1 VIFNEV
7 WFKPAH
13 ALSSRSHHK
22 RNYIAKERLMRT
34 DTAPIVRLEDY
45 RPSDF
50 LIDRV
55 ELDVSLH
62 PTATQVT
69 ARLSLRPNPE
79 GRMDAPLFLDG
90 DEVNL
95 KTISLDGRS
104 LPSGAFE
111 ASPQFL
117 VITQPPRQPFTL
129 IIETEINP
137 TANTKLMGLY
147 RSSGNYCTQCEAE
160 GFRRITYFLDR
171 PDVLSV
177 YTTRIEAEWD
187 EAPILLGNGNPVE
200 SGKIEGSSR
209 HYAVWHDPHPKPSY
223 LFALVGGR
231 LGRIGKTFTTMSGRE
246 VELAIY
252 VEPGKEDRAD
262 YALDA
267 LERSMRW
274 DEKVFGCEY
283 DLDVFN
289 IVAVSDFNMGAME
302 NKGLNI
308 FNDKYVLASPE
319 TATDTDY
326 ANIEAIIAHEYFHNW
341 SGNRVTCQDW
351 FQLCLKEGLTVFRD
365 QEFSSDERSRPVH
378 RIAEVKTLRARQ
390 FLEDSSPLAHSV
402 RPTQYREI
410 NNFYTA
416 TIYEKGAEIVRM
428 LKTIIGD
435 DDFRRGMDLYFERC
449 DGTAATVE
457 DFLKAFADVTGRDL
471 THFARWY
478 VQAGTPRV
486 KVKGHFDEAAKTYRL
501 DFTQNTP
508 CTPGQQEKE
517 PMAIPVVLGLVA
529 RDGRPMEATC
539 ERVDSRSVFILD
551 KAADS
556 LTFSGVETRPVPSLF
571 RGFSAPVKLS
581 LDLTNEELLV
591 LLRHDM
597 DAFNRW
603 QAAQTVATRL
613 LVALSTSA
621 TVSDGE
627 IEAFLA
633 ALCAFMDSDAMRD
646 PAFAA
651 LVLTLP
657 SEADVAQEIGK
668 DVDPDAIHRARSE
681 MRRRIGRSC
690 FDRLQHFY
698 HSLAHVGGYSPDA
711 TSAGR
716 RALRNTSLD
725 LLAATEQGFG
735 EKLAS
740 EQLETASNM
749 TDRLASLGVLMNL
762 PGAAREQAIAKFE
775 ERYRSEPLVLDK
787 WFTLQ
792 AAIPED
798 GTLERVKHLME
809 HPSFSISN
817 PNRVRS
823 LIGSFAMLNQVQ
835 FNRADGAGYN
845 FLASI
850 VLRADELN
858 PQLAARLLTAFSTW
872 RMMESTR
879 RSHAR
884 QALLSIARKPNLSR
898 DVGDI
903 VNRSLE
909 ESGLA

>member
-1 VIFNEV
+1 
-7 WFKPAH
+7 
-13 ALSSRSHHK
+13 
-22 RNYIAKERLMRT
+22 MRT
-34 DTAPIVRLEDY
+34 DTAQIVRLEDY
-45 RPSDF
+45 QPSDF

-55 ELDVSLH
+55 ELDVRLH
-62 PTATQVT
+62 PTETRVT
-69 ARLSLRPNPE
+69 ATLVMRPNPE
-79 GRMDAPLFLDG
+79 GRSDAPLVLDG
-90 DEVNL
+90 EELNL
-95 KTISLDGRS
+95 KAVSLNGRT
-104 LPSGAFE
+104 LTAEEFE
-111 ASPQFL
+111 ASPQSL
-117 VITQPPRQPFTL
+117 TIAQAPRQPFTL
-129 IIETEINP
+129 TVETELNP

-177 YTTRIEAEWD
+177 YNTRIEAD
-187 EAPILLGNGNPVE
+187 RDDVPVLLGNGNRIE
-200 SGKIEGSSR
+200 SGSIDGSDR

-231 LGRIGKTFTTMSGRE
+231 LGRVSKTFTTMSGRE

-274 DEKVFGCEY
+274 DEKIFGREY

-289 IVAVSDFNMGAME
+289 IVAVSDFNMCAME

-326 ANIEAIIAHEYFHNW
+326 AHIEAIIAHEYFHNW
-341 SGNRVTCQDW
+341 TGNRVTCRDW

-390 FLEDSSPLAHSV
+390 FLEDSSPLAHPV

-416 TIYEKGAEIVRM
+416 TVYEKGAEIVRM

-449 DGTAATVE
+449 DGTAAAVE
-457 DFLKAFADVTGRDL
+457 DFLRAFADVTGRDL
-471 THFARWY
+471 SHFARWY
-478 VQAGTPRV
+478 EQSGTPRV
-486 KVKGHFDEAAKTYRL
+486 KVKGHYDPDARTYRL
-501 DFTQNTP
+501 DLAQSTP
-508 CTPGQQEKE
+508 PTPGQAKKE
-517 PMAIPVVLGLVA
+517 AMAIPVALGLVA
-529 RDGRPMEATC
+529 HDGSAMSASC
-539 ERVDSRSVFILD
+539 DRVDQRGVFLFD
-551 KAADS
+551 KPEDS
-556 LTFSGVETRPVPSLF
+556 ITFTGVASLPVPSLF

-581 LDLTNEELLV
+581 LDLPNEELLV
-591 LLRHDM
+591 LLRHDT
-597 DAFNRW
+597 DSFNRW
-603 QAAQTVATRL
+603 QAAQSVAMRL
-613 LVALSTSA
+613 LVYLSTGVEVA
-621 TVSDGE
+621 DE
-627 IEAFLA
+627 DIDAFSA
-633 ALCAFMDSDAMRD
+633 ALCSFTDRDAQDD

-651 LVLTLP
+651 LVVTLP
-657 SEADVAQEIGK
+657 SEADVAQEIGQ

-681 MRRRIGRSC
+681 MRRRIGQGC
-690 FDRLQHFY
+690 AKHLQRFY
-698 HSLAHVGGYSPDA
+698 ETLTVSGPYSPDA
-711 TSAGR
+711 ASAGR
-716 RALRNTSLD
+716 RALRNASLD
-725 LLAATEQGFG
+725 LLAAADPDTG
-735 EKLAS
+735 EALAVR
-740 EQLETASNM
+740 QLESASNM
-749 TDRLASLGVLMNL
+749 TDRLASLSVLTTL
-762 PGAAREQAIAKFE
+762 PGAVREEAIARFGD
-775 ERYRSEPLVLDK
+775 RYRNEPLVLDK

-798 GTLERVKHLME
+798 GTLERVKALMQ
-809 HPSFSISN
+809 HPAFSIAN

-835 FNRADGAGYN
+835 FNRADGAGYR

-879 RSHAR
+879 RSHAE
-884 QALLSIARKPNLSR
+884 QALRSIAQKPNLSR

-903 VNRSLE
+903 VSRSLE
-909 ESGLA
+909 DGQSK

>member
-1 VIFNEV
+1 
-7 WFKPAH
+7 
-13 ALSSRSHHK
+13 
-22 RNYIAKERLMRT
+22 MRT
-34 DTAPIVRLEDY
+34 DTAPVVRLADY

-55 ELDVSLH
+55 ELDFRLH
-62 PTATQVT
+62 PTATKVT
-69 ARLSLRPNPE
+69 ATLHMRPNPA
-79 GRMDAPLFLDG
+79 GRPDAPLVLDG
-90 DEVNL
+90 DEVSL
-95 KTISLDGRS
+95 KGLALDGRD
-104 LPSGAFE
+104 LDVAEYE
-111 ASPQFL
+111 ASPQSL
-117 VITQPPRQPFTL
+117 AISQPPRQPFRLT
-129 IIETEINP
+129 IETEIDP

-171 PDVLSV
+171 PDVLAV
-177 YTTRIEAEWD
+177 YTTRIEADRD
-187 EAPILLGNGNPVE
+187 EAPVLLGNGNPVE
-200 SGKIEGSSR
+200 SGAIEGTSR
-209 HYAVWHDPHPKPSY
+209 HYAAWHDPHPKPSY

-231 LGRIGKTFTTMSGRE
+231 LGRVGKSFTTMNGRE

-252 VEPGKEDRAD
+252 VEPGKENRAD

-267 LERSMRW
+267 LERSMVW
-274 DEKVFGCEY
+274 DERVYGREY

-319 TATDTDY
+319 TATDVDY

-341 SGNRVTCQDW
+341 SGNRVTCRDW

-378 RIAEVKTLRARQ
+378 RISEVKTLRARQ
-390 FLEDSSPLAHSV
+390 FLEDGSPLSHPV

-416 TIYEKGAEIVRM
+416 TVYEKGAEIVRM

-435 DDFRRGMDLYFERC
+435 EDFRRGMDLYYERC

-471 THFARWY
+471 SHFARWY
-478 VQAGTPRV
+478 VQSGTPRV
-486 KVKGHFDEAAKTYRL
+486 SVRGHYDEAAETYRL
-501 DFTQNTP
+501 DFKQETP
-508 CTPGQQEKE
+508 PTPGQPTKE
-517 PMAIPVVLGLVA
+517 PMVIPVVLGLVSENGQPLSA
-529 RDGRPMEATC
+529 AC
-539 ERVDSRSVFILD
+539 ERVNQRGVFVLD
-551 KAADS
+551 KGEDTI
-556 LTFSGVETRPVPSLF
+556 TFTGVASRPVPSLF
-571 RGFSAPVKLS
+571 RGFSAPVKVS
-581 LDLTNEELLV
+581 LDFSNEDLLV

-603 QAAQTVATRL
+603 QASQSVAMRT
-613 LVALSTSA
+613 LVALSTGKTVPDDEMNALSSA
-621 TVSDGE
+621 FRSFMETD
-627 IEAFLA
+627 
-633 ALCAFMDSDAMRD
+633 ALND

-657 SEADVAQEIGK
+657 SEADIAQEIGE
-668 DVDPDAIHRARSE
+668 DVDPEAIHRARKTL
-681 MRRRIGRSC
+681 RRHIGQAC
-690 FDRLQHFY
+690 FDTLQRFY
-698 HSLAHVGGYSPDA
+698 NSLGNSEAYSPDA
-711 TSAGR
+711 ASAGR
-716 RALRNTSLD
+716 RSLRNAALD
-725 LLAATEQGFG
+725 LIAAADPKGG
-735 EKLAS
+735 EALAS
-740 EQLETASNM
+740 NQFENAGNM
-749 TDRLASLGVLMNL
+749 TDRLAALGVLMTL
-762 PGAAREQAIAKFE
+762 PGDVREQAISRFE
-775 ERYRSEPLVLDK
+775 NLYRDEPLVLDK

-798 GTLERVKHLME
+798 GTLERVKRLMT
-809 HPSFSISN
+809 HSAFSLNN

-835 FNRADGAGYN
+835 FNRIDGAGYAL
-845 FLASI
+845 LADI

-858 PQLAARLLTAFSTW
+858 PQLAARLLTAFSSW
-872 RMMESTR
+872 RMMEPTR
-879 RSHAR
+879 RAHAK
-884 QALLSIARKPNLSR
+884 QALLSISQKPNLSR

-909 ESGLA
+909 ESEAT